1 LAALYDGLQKIKHT
15 TCLFVNLPE
24 TNPGRRGLGVTAAV
38 MKRCHWV
45 EPLLI
50 AQVKFTE
57 MDEQRPDAS
66 TRLSDKDPK
75 HVVGEQ
81 AAVFQ

>member
-1 LAALYDGLQKIKHT
+1 
-15 TCLFVNLPE
+15 
-24 TNPGRRGLGVTAAV
+24 
-38 MKRCHWV
+38 
-45 EPLLI
+45 
-50 AQVKFTE
+50 